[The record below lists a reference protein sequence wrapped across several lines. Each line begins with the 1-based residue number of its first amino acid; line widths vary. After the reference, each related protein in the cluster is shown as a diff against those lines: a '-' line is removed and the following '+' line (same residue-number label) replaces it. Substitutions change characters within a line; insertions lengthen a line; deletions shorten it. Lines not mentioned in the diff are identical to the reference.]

1 MATIWRATVRF
12 FLKRSSLSLVAAACL
27 AAGIGLM
34 PGCGG
39 STTPDSITV
48 LEGLWH
54 GNRSSATL
62 MATSILHDGQFWLVY
77 GTANPTSTAASS
89 PTGANAWV
97 GFSNVEGFVQGTG
110 SVSNMR
116 FNSIDALDFHG
127 TLTITPVAV
136 TAPYV
141 AGKSLNGSITSSSGT
156 AAFTSA
162 PAPTAAYQYNIS
174 AKLADVV
181 GTWTGAVVPG
191 TTATAT
197 ATATATIDAASGLKV
212 TNGTCILSGSINPR
226 APGITGEN
234 VFDIALLAGS
244 ACKDAAV
251 QYRGIGLLQAM
262 NNAKAQL
269 IVLSKNSS
277 NDKSLVFFASR

>member
-1 MATIWRATVRF
+1 MLFATNWRAKVRLF
-12 FLKRSSLSLVAAACL
+12 WNRSSLSLVATACL
-27 AAGIGLM
+27 AAGIGLL

-62 MATSILHDGQFWLVY
+62 MATSILHDGQFWMVY
-77 GTANPTSTAASS
+77 GTANPSSTASSS
-89 PTGANAWV
+89 PAGANTWV

-110 SVSNMR
+110 SVSSMR

-127 TLTITPVAV
+127 TLNITPVAV
-136 TAPYV
+136 TAPYA
-141 AGKSLNGSITSSSGT
+141 AGKSLNGNISSSSGA

-162 PAPTAAYQYNIS
+162 PAPTVAYQYNIS

-181 GTWTGAVVPG
+181 GTWAGTVVPG
-191 TTATAT
+191 ATAT
-197 ATATATIDAASGLKV
+197 VTIDAASGLKV
-212 TNGTCILSGSINPR
+212 TNGVCILTGSINPR

-262 NNAKAQL
+262 NNAKSQL
-269 IVLSKNSS
+269 IMLSKNSS

>member
-1 MATIWRATVRF
+1 MLFATNWRAKVRLF
-12 FLKRSSLSLVAAACL
+12 WNRSSLSLVATACL
-27 AAGIGLM
+27 AAGIGLL

-62 MATSILHDGQFWLVY
+62 MATSILHDGQFWMVY
-77 GTANPTSTAASS
+77 GTANPSS
-89 PTGANAWV
+89 PTGANTWV

-110 SVSNMR
+110 SVSSMR

-127 TLTITPVAV
+127 TLNITPVAV
-136 TAPYV
+136 TAPYA
-141 AGKSLNGSITSSSGT
+141 AGKSLNGNISSSSGA

-162 PAPTAAYQYNIS
+162 PAPTVAYQYNIS

-181 GTWTGAVVPG
+181 GTWAGTVVPG
-191 TTATAT
+191 ATAT
-197 ATATATIDAASGLKV
+197 VTIDAASGLKV
-212 TNGTCILSGSINPR
+212 TNGACILTGSINPR

-262 NNAKAQL
+262 NNAKSQL
-269 IVLSKNSS
+269 IMLSKNSY
-277 NDKSLVFFASR
+277 NDKSFAFFASR

>member
-1 MATIWRATVRF
+1 MRLFWN
-12 FLKRSSLSLVAAACL
+12 RSSLSLVATACL
-27 AAGIGLM
+27 AAGIGLL

-62 MATSILHDGQFWLVY
+62 MATSILHDGQFWMVY
-77 GTANPTSTAASS
+77 GTANPSSTASSS
-89 PTGANAWV
+89 PAGANTWV
-97 GFSNVEGFVQGTG
+97 GFSNVEGFVQGIG
-110 SVSNMR
+110 SVASMR

-127 TLTITPVAV
+127 TLNITPVSV
-136 TAPYV
+136 TAPYA
-141 AGKSLNGSITSSSGT
+141 AGKSLNGSISSSSGT

-162 PAPTAAYQYNIS
+162 PAPTVAYRYNIS

-181 GTWTGAVVPG
+181 GTWTGTVVPG
-191 TTATAT
+191 ATAT
-197 ATATATIDAASGLKV
+197 VTIDSASGLKV
-212 TNGTCILSGSINPR
+212 TNGACILTGGINPR

-234 VFDIALLAGS
+234 AFDITLTPSSG
-244 ACKDAAV
+244 CKDAAV

-262 NNAKAQL
+262 NNAKSQL
-269 IVLSKNSS
+269 IMLSKNSS